1 MPSMIKPAT
10 AIIRPQKK
18 YFLALKL
25 ASRLILTKNWTYK
38 SFRRPS
44 YLPNWASVVLLR
56 TMEEAQGGLVG
67 ALEIPAADASED
79 LPPESEPILCCIWPA
94 GQPIRIKEVTSRDQ
108 SASLLQSK
116 LRSAA
121 HHCLPLSF
129 ACNPYHGKFWERRQG
144 NLLYARSEPA
154 PNPPWY
160 QEGLFDPFWLNFYFA
175 NSNFFFKCLVEMSDK
190 QCNQARRG
198 LLNSKICFY
207 DKQRRWN
214 QSMLLLRY

>member
-1 MPSMIKPAT
+1 MPSMIKPAA
-10 AIIRPQKK
+10 AIICPQKK

-38 SFRRPS
+38 SFQRPS
-44 YLPNWASVVLLR
+44 YLQNWASVVLLR
-56 TMEEAQGGLVG
+56 TMEEAQGGLLG

-121 HHCLPLSF
+121 DHCLPLSF

-144 NLLYARSEPA
+144 NLLYARSEGPQ
-154 PNPPWY
+154 PSMVPRRPLWSFLI
-160 QEGLFDPFWLNFYFA
+160 EFLFCKFK
-175 NSNFFFKCLVEMSDK
+175 FFFKCLVEMSDK

-207 DKQRRWN
+207 DKQRGWN

>member
-1 MPSMIKPAT
+1 MSLDRILRNCKC
-10 AIIRPQKK
+10 PQW
-18 YFLALKL
+18 LNQLL
-25 ASRLILTKNWTYK
+25 QTSTLRRNISWPWNLPLSRWILTKNWTYK

-44 YLPNWASVVLLR
+44 YSQNWASVVLLR

-94 GQPIRIKEVTSRDQ
+94 GQPIRIKEVRSRDQ

-121 HHCLPLSF
+121 DHCLPLSF

-144 NLLYARSEPA
+144 NLLDARS
-154 PNPPWY
+154 
-160 QEGLFDPFWLNFYFA
+160 
-175 NSNFFFKCLVEMSDK
+175 
-190 QCNQARRG
+190 
-198 LLNSKICFY
+198 
-207 DKQRRWN
+207 
-214 QSMLLLRY
+214 